1 MKNITVTQVAPAV
14 ECCYVPFDKFKT
26 AQLTVS
32 FYLPLSEDTAS
43 AASLLPFM
51 LTGCGAGYEDTRALN
66 RRLAELYGA
75 GLSCSCDKL
84 ADMQELKLS
93 IESLEGRYVPDGSD
107 VFFESAK
114 LLCGLIFDPLAADG
128 RFDERNFARE
138 KRLAL
143 ERIEGE
149 INDKRRFAR
158 ARCEA
163 EMCAG
168 EPYGLAA
175 KGTLEGVGQITAKSL
190 YDTWQRVLSTA
201 KVRISVVS
209 CEPADRI
216 FDLFTRRFAAIE
228 RTPCTLSYSRH
239 VGRDEVKVITEPMP
253 VTQCKLVMGFAFD
266 MTGDDRVS
274 YPMMVCTD
282 LFGGGPY
289 SRLFANVREK
299 LSLCYYCSASASRRK
314 GVMLVDSGVEAANL
328 ERTYDAILEQLEVL
342 KRGDFTDEELTA
354 SKLSFCDSLRA
365 LYDSGK
371 SIARWYADRA
381 FDQDPLSPDEV
392 RERIESVTREQI
404 IEAAASIRIDTVYR
418 LVPEEAAQ

>member
-1 MKNITVTQVAPAV
+1 MNKITVTQVAPEV
-14 ECCYVPFDKFKT
+14 ECCYVPFDKSKT
-26 AQLTVS
+26 AQLSVT
-32 FYLPLSEDTAS
+32 FYLPLSEDTVS
-43 AASLLPFM
+43 GASLLPFM
-51 LTGCGAGYEDTRALN
+51 LTGCGAGYEDMRALN

-75 GLSCSCDKL
+75 SLSCSCNKV
-84 ADMQELKLS
+84 ADMQVLRMS

-114 LLCGLIFDPLAADG
+114 LLCSLIFDPLVSNG
-128 RFDERNFARE
+128 RFEERNFARE

-143 ERIEGE
+143 ERIDGE

-163 EMCAG
+163 EMCLG
-168 EPYGLAA
+168 EPFGIAA
-175 KGTLEGVGQITAKSL
+175 NGSREGVEQMTAERL
-190 YDTWQRVLSTA
+190 YGVWQRLLATA
-201 KVRISVVS
+201 KVRVSVAAAES
-209 CEPADRI
+209 PEHI
-216 FDLFTRRFAAIE
+216 FKLFAERFGAVE

-239 VGRDEVKVITEPMP
+239 VGREEVQHITEPMP

-266 MTGDDRVS
+266 MTGDDRAS

-282 LFGGGPY
+282 LFGGGPH

-328 ERTYDAILEQLEVL
+328 ERTHDAILEQLEVV
-342 KRGDFTDEELTA
+342 KQGGFTDEELAA
-354 SKLSFCDSLRA
+354 SKRSLCESLRSF
-365 LYDSGK
+365 YDSGK
-371 SIARWYADRA
+371 SIARWYADRV
-381 FDQDPLSPDEV
+381 FDDDPLSPDEV
-392 RERIESVTREQI
+392 RSRIETVTREQVMQ
-404 IEAAASIRIDTVYR
+404 AAASIQLDTVYR